1 MNRSRGDGPGGIYIP
16 PYRLKEDFLNIDQK
30 NDDQSSELYQRLSW
44 DALKK
49 SLNGLI
55 NKVNTANIKNI
66 VVELFTEN
74 LIRGRALIVRSI
86 LKAQAASLPFTPVF
100 AAVLAV
106 LNSKLPILGELVIK
120 KLILQFRR
128 SYKKNDK
135 VMLYELIL
143 EFFLYS
149 FFRVYVWLQFHFWR
163 I

>member
-1 MNRSRGDGPGGIYIP
+1 MQHRSRGDGPGGIYIP
-16 PYRLKEDFLNIDQK
+16 PYRL
-30 NDDQSSELYQRLSW
+30 NDDPLKHLSSEDRSSELYQRLTW

-74 LIRGRALIVRSI
+74 LIRGRALFVRSL

-135 VMLYELIL
+135 VGHHYSKIHSLT
-143 EFFLYS
+143 FFI
-149 FFRVYVWLQFHFWR
+149 FRACVWRPCPFWP